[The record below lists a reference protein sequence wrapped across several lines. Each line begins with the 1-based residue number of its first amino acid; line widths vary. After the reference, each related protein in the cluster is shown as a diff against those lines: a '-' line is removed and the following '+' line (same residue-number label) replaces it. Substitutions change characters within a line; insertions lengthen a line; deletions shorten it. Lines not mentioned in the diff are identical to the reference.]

1 MQVNNYTI
9 YYTWI
14 FLGYEKTPTYYC
26 IRFISS
32 GCFWL
37 IGGWRG
43 NCWLKNPG
51 RWLHRPWAH
60 DGSTETVDLLMIFSA
75 WVRRTTAIDFET
87 TDFQGFYCIRSKTH
101 CFVLGGRGVF
111 KAHDSRTLPCIWH
124 LFVTSCFSGDEDED
138 SKLCASLCSKEEVA
152 EVSNCTSLSVEFLGV
167 VIKGG
172 SVVSH
177 YDKEKRKMF
186 DL

>member
-1 MQVNNYTI
+1 MR
-9 YYTWI
+9 
-14 FLGYEKTPTYYC
+14 GSE
-26 IRFISS
+26 
-32 GCFWL
+32 GC
-37 IGGWRG
+37 
-43 NCWLKNPG
+43 
-51 RWLHRPWAH
+51 
-60 DGSTETVDLLMIFSA
+60 
-75 WVRRTTAIDFET
+75 TTAIDFEV
-87 TDFQGFYCIRSKTH
+87 TDFQGFMALDLRHIVSYW
-101 CFVLGGRGVF
+101 GGGVI

-172 SVVSH
+172 SVVSQ